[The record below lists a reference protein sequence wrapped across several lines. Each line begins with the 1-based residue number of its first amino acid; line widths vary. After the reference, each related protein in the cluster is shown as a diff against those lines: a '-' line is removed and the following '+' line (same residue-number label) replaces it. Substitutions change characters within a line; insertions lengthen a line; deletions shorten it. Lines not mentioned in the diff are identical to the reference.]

1 MSVIPYSVR
10 DRKINI
16 NEVNGVDL
24 VSALDNELLMK
35 NSLDQIEGGHLT
47 SVSTSIFGTDTN
59 YLNIYSSD
67 DTTPITSIQS
77 ETDGTDYK
85 LHLYPKSV
93 ITNPSQS
100 AMTIINNPSNNEVRV
115 GINLTDPEETLEV
128 DGSIQIDSNSVAR
141 LKFQKSGSSA
151 HALGEI
157 DGELDGGNGG
167 DLQFYTKVDGGSAT
181 EKLRINNIGAI
192 GIGGANFGSSGQVL
206 ISNGSGSAV
215 SWTTDLQFNNSNKRL
230 TINGDAFYIGNNSG
244 SFAGG
249 DGGVV
254 FYSNLNTSSGNA
266 LFFDNGLATFSP
278 TSGKDGSYSLGS
290 SSRRWSTI
298 YATSGTINTS
308 DDRLKINEKPITGAL
323 KLINNLEYYEYDKV
337 NTPDGTDVTHKERGV
352 IAQHLLNTDL
362 SYTISG
368 GKTET
373 IKDPISTETKYI
385 PYGVKYN
392 DLFVTLCSAVKELS
406 ARVTTLEQR
415 IN

>member
-1 MSVIPYSVR
+1 MVLPFTSMNY
-10 DRKINI
+10 DKA
-16 NEVNGVDL
+16 
-24 VSALDNELLMK
+24 SANDIFNT
-35 NSLDQIEGGHLT
+35 IEGG
-47 SVSTSIFGTDTN
+47 
-59 YLNIYSSD
+59 
-67 DTTPITSIQS
+67 
-77 ETDGTDYK
+77 
-85 LHLYPKSV
+85 
-93 ITNPSQS
+93 
-100 AMTIINNPSNNEVRV
+100 SN
-115 GINLTDPEETLEV
+115 
-128 DGSIQIDSNSVAR
+128 
-141 LKFQKSGSSA
+141 
-151 HALGEI
+151 
-157 DGELDGGNGG
+157 
-167 DLQFYTKVDGGSAT
+167 
-181 EKLRINNIGAI
+181 
-192 GIGGANFGSSGQVL
+192 GQL
-206 ISNGSGSAV
+206 LMSNGSGSAV

-368 GKTET
+368 GRTET